1 MGKRYFYGGQ
11 AVMEGV
17 MMRGQR
23 QVAVAVRQPDGR
35 VALYSEPLNS
45 WLYRSPI
52 RNWPFVRGVF
62 VLWDALL
69 LGMRALTLS
78 ANVAFIGEEEL
89 ANAEQ
94 DGANADASAALSA
107 GHGTRNAEQ
116 GMAADGS
123 PDVAPATGL
132 AGPALWGTVAISIL
146 FSIGLFF
153 VLPLVIIHFLDRWIA
168 SSIVSNLVEGGV
180 RLAILL
186 GYLGAIGRVPD
197 IRRVFGYHGAEHKTI
212 NAYERGE
219 PLDVASVQCQSTLHT
234 RCGTGFLLVVVLF
247 SIFVFAF
254 LGRPPLPLRIL
265 SRIVLVPFIAAVAY
279 EFVRFGATHY
289 GNRLVRLILT
299 PSLALQRLTTREPD
313 DGMVETAIIA
323 FKRVLVADEL
333 LTHEEA
339 GLDDTVAI
347 DSNGVPLPTPAA
359 VPLAVLLL
367 PLT

>member
-1 MGKRYFYGGQ
+1 MGRRYFYGGQ

-35 VALYSEPLNS
+35 VALYSEPLTS

-52 RNWPFVRGVF
+52 RNWPFIRGVF

-78 ANVAFIGEEEL
+78 ANVAFIGEEVL
-89 ANAEQ
+89 SNADTSAALSPGRGVRNAEQ
-94 DGANADASAALSA
+94 DVTPATMPTGELATASD
-107 GHGTRNAEQ
+107 EK
-116 GMAADGS
+116 
-123 PDVAPATGL
+123 PPTGL

-186 GYLGAIGRVPD
+186 GYLSIIGRVPD

-212 NAYERGE
+212 NAYEHGE
-219 PLDVASVQCQSTLHT
+219 PLDIASVQRQSTLHT

-247 SIFVFAF
+247 SIVVFAF

-265 SRIVLVPFIAAVAY
+265 SRILLVPFIAAVAY

-347 DSNGVPLPTPAA
+347 DSNGVPLPAPAA
-359 VPLAVLLL
+359 VPLAALPFVL
-367 PLT
+367 